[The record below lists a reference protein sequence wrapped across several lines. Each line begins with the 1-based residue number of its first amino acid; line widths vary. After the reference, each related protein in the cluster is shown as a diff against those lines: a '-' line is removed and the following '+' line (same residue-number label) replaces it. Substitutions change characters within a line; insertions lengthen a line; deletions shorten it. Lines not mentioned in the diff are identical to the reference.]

1 MVTAQPPENTGG
13 TREFNQKFFMGAVT
27 GSSPAPM
34 DCSMKAHS
42 SVATRPL
49 AVAATS
55 PIFTYAE
62 LQQRIHHDLRAQ
74 HPEWVEPTG
83 DSPICD
89 LYERRLAELI
99 AIFQSTEANLS
110 AV

>member
-1 MVTAQPPENTGG
+1 V
-13 TREFNQKFFMGAVT
+13 
-27 GSSPAPM
+27 
-34 DCSMKAHS
+34 DWKAHS
-42 SVATRPL
+42 SVATQPL
-49 AVAATS
+49 PVAATS

-62 LQQRIHHDLRAQ
+62 LQQRVHHDLRAQ

>member
-1 MVTAQPPENTGG
+1 MVTAQPPGNTGG
-13 TREFNQKFFMGAVT
+13 ARELTKTPPIRAVT
-27 GSSPAPM
+27 GSSPAPV
-34 DCSMKAHS
+34 DWKAHS
-42 SVATRPL
+42 S
-49 AVAATS
+49 AATS

-99 AIFQSTEANLS
+99 AIFQSTEDNLP
-110 AV
+110 AA

>member
-1 MVTAQPPENTGG
+1 MVTAQPPGNTSGA
-13 TREFNQKFFMGAVT
+13 REFNPKSSIRTVT

-34 DCSMKAHS
+34 DWKAHS
-42 SVATRPL
+42 SVATQPL
-49 AVAATS
+49 PVAATS

-62 LQQRIHHDLRAQ
+62 LQQRVHHDLRAQ

-89 LYERRLAELI
+89 LYERRLAALI

>member
-1 MVTAQPPENTGG
+1 MVTAQPPGNTSGA
-13 TREFNQKFFMGAVT
+13 REFNPKSSIRTVT

-34 DCSMKAHS
+34 DWKAHS
-42 SVATRPL
+42 SVATQPL
-49 AVAATS
+49 PVAATS
-55 PIFTYAE
+55 PMFTYAE
-62 LQQRIHHDLRAQ
+62 LQQRVHHDLRAQ
-74 HPEWVEPTG
+74 HPEWEPTG

>member
-1 MVTAQPPENTGG
+1 MVTAQPPGSTSGA
-13 TREFNQKFFMGAVT
+13 RELTKNPPIRTVT
-27 GSSPAPM
+27 GSSPTPV
-34 DCSMKAHS
+34 DWKAHR
-42 SVATRPL
+42 SVPTQSLP
-49 AVAATS
+49 VAATS

-74 HPEWVEPTG
+74 HPEWIEPTG

-110 AV
+110 SV